1 MTEAEATEEE
11 NTFDNDGLIYQ
22 NQLALEQFEA
32 EKTQEAV
39 ETQEAEAIT
48 EAETTEGRMES
59 QMAAFLDQ

>member
-1 MTEAEATEEE
+1 MTEAEATEED

-22 NQLALEQFEA
+22 NQLALGQFEA

-39 ETQEAEAIT
+39 ETQEAEALT

-59 QMAAFLDQ
+59 QMAAYLDQ

>member
-48 EAETTEGRMES
+48 DAEITEGRMES
-59 QMAAFLDQ
+59 QMAAYLDQ